1 MCICTSVRDVH
12 RVCTVLACDQAL
24 LQGEGEREKGR
35 AWGTS
40 AISDIIGQALS
51 QLFTLL
57 SECYDNNAIRAGMNM
72 FMSARAY
79 A

>member
-1 MCICTSVRDVH
+1 MTRPFSS
-12 RVCTVLACDQAL
+12 A
-24 LQGEGEREKGR
+24 GKGEKGR
-35 AWGTS
+35 GKERRGGEGHLT
-40 AISDIIGQALS
+40 AIVIGS

-72 FMSARAY
+72 FMSACAY

>member
-1 MCICTSVRDVH
+1 MTRPFSSAGKERKGGGK
-12 RVCTVLACDQAL
+12 R
-24 LQGEGEREKGR
+24 EGEEEKGL
-35 AWGTS
+35 GHLT
-40 AISDIIGQALS
+40 AISDIIGLALS